1 MLPQKHAHMV
11 APLSMFNKHR
21 RIIGFT
27 LWLACGCISSAFA
40 STENTASKVTFVPL
54 QHTEWLE
61 QLGTYKPNIVVVD
74 MWATWCA
81 SCLEEFPKI
90 VDLHKKYKDAGVQ
103 FVSMNLDD
111 HNDQPSLENA
121 EKFLQKMNAEF
132 DNFWMNENL
141 MIAFEKLNLIGIP
154 AVIIYD
160 RNGDER
166 YRLTG
171 DDPNNQY
178 SGKDIE
184 KAIKELLAH

>member
-1 MLPQKHAHMV
+1 MV
-11 APLSMFNKHR
+11 APLNMFNNHKQR
-21 RIIGFT
+21 TISISLG
-27 LWLACGCISSAFA
+27 LICWCITSAFA
-40 STENTASKVTFVPL
+40 TTDDATPDITFKPIRYV
-54 QHTEWLE
+54 EWLE
-61 QLGTYKPNIVVVD
+61 QLSNYKPDIVVVD
-74 MWATWCA
+74 MWATWCS

-90 VDLHKKYKDAGVQ
+90 VNLHKKYNNSGVQ

-111 HNDQPSLENA
+111 HNDQPSLKNA
-121 EKFLQKMNAEF
+121 KKFLQKMNAEF
-132 DNFWMNENL
+132 DNFWMDENL